1 MKRTRDHDDMK
12 ELEVRG
18 ESGTRRQYDGAED
31 SDVNHVHGL
40 TSTAELTE
48 GEKMLVGCSVMLM
61 QC

>member
-1 MKRTRDHDDMK
+1 MK
-12 ELEVRG
+12 EPEVRG